1 MLRGMCGCMKDPGVM
16 ELNVMGKMILTK
28 KQKKERNRIL
38 LALCLYFAVILAEHA
53 LLRAGLLHGIW
64 TNHWVRMIP
73 YLVPYFL
80 VGGSVVK
87 NALIGIRNLQMFDE
101 SFLMTLATIGAFAVG
116 ENAEACAVMLFYQ
129 VGEFFQDYAV
139 NKSRGSIQELMEIA
153 PEFANRIAEDG
164 SIETI
169 DPDDVQIGD
178 LLAIRPGEKIPV
190 DGVVEEG
197 TSMVNTAALTGESVP
212 RSVHKNDEILSGC
225 VNGEGLLKIR
235 ASKEYED
242 STVSRILE
250 LVEDATS
257 KKSRTEN
264 FITRFARWYTPL
276 VVLGA
281 LVLAIIPSIIT
292 RDPLTWIYRAC
303 TFLVISCP
311 CALVISVPLS
321 FFGGIGAASRA
332 GVLVKG
338 SNYLELLAQM
348 DTVVSD
354 KTGTLTK
361 GAFTVTK
368 TSPARGVT
376 EQKLLETAAAAEGL
390 STHPIAVSIR
400 SAAGNPAVP
409 SGNESVENISGRGL
423 IAKVGEHGK
432 HMVCVGNAQMM
443 HERGIS
449 FQEEYDDASTI
460 VYVAEEQQYLG
471 AIFISDTVKDE
482 AEEAIRE
489 MKKEG
494 VRQVVMLT
502 GDRKAVGEAV
512 GSRLGVDRMY
522 TELLPADKVEKVE
535 ELLEEERQNH
545 KKLAFLGDGIND
557 APVLARADVGIAMGS
572 LGSDAA
578 IEAADVVIMDDNLN
592 RIPLVIRI
600 ARRTVRIAR
609 QNIVFALAVKALI
622 LILGALGIAGMWA
635 AVFADVGVAMICI
648 INAMRLLNRKGF
660 SSRGTAEVS
669 SRTETS
675 RIPD

>member
-197 TSMVNTAALTGESVP
+197 TSMVNTAALTGESGP

-409 SGNESVENISGRGL
+409 SGNESVENVSGRGL

-460 VYVAEEQQYLG
+460 VYVAEDQQYLG

-512 GSRLGVDRMY
+512 GSRLGVDRTY

>member
-1 MLRGMCGCMKDPGVM
+1 MKDPGVM
-16 ELNVMGKMILTK
+16 ELNVMGKTVLTK

-53 LLRAGLLHGIW
+53 LLHAGLLHGIW
-64 TNHWVRMIP
+64 INHWVRMIP

-264 FITRFARWYTPL
+264 FITRFARWYTPI

-409 SGNESVENISGRGL
+409 SGNESVENVSGRGL

-460 VYVAEEQQYLG
+460 VYVAEDQQYLG

-482 AEEAIRE
+482 AKEAIRE

-512 GSRLGVDRMY
+512 GSRLGVDRTY

-669 SRTETS
+669 SRTEPS

>member
-1 MLRGMCGCMKDPGVM
+1 MK
-16 ELNVMGKMILTK
+16 NTALTK

-38 LALCLYFAVILAEHA
+38 LGLILYVAVILAEHA
-53 LLRAGLLHGIW
+53 LRRAGLLTGMLSS
-64 TNHWVRMIP
+64 HWVLMVP
-73 YLVPYFL
+73 YLVPYFI

-87 NALIGIRNLQMFDE
+87 NAMIGIRNLQMFDE
-101 SFLMTLATIGAFAVG
+101 SFLMFLATIGAFAVG

-139 NKSRGSIQELMEIA
+139 NKSRGSIKELMEIA
-153 PEFANRIAEDG
+153 PEYANRLREDG
-164 SIETI
+164 SIETV

-178 LLAIRPGEKIPV
+178 ILVIRPGEKVPV
-190 DGVVEEG
+190 DGIVEEG
-197 TSMVNTAALTGESVP
+197 SSMVNTAALTGESVP
-212 RSVHKNDEILSGC
+212 RSVKAEDEILSGC

-250 LVEDATS
+250 LVEEATS
-257 KKSRTEN
+257 KKSKTEN
-264 FITRFARWYTPL
+264 FITRFAHWYTPV

-281 LVLAIIPSIIT
+281 LALAIIPSIIT
-292 RDPLTWIYRAC
+292 RDPWTWIYRAC

-321 FFGGIGAASRA
+321 FFGGIGAASRE

-338 SNYLELLAQM
+338 SNYLELMAQL

-368 TSPARGVT
+368 TSPAEGVT
-376 EQKLLETAAAAEGL
+376 DRELLDAAAAAEGL

-400 SAAGNPAVP
+400 RAAGKAGVP
-409 SGNESVENISGRGL
+409 SGEESVENVSGRGL
-423 IAKVGEHGK
+423 IARVGENT
-432 HMVCVGNAQMM
+432 VYVGNAKMM
-443 HERGIS
+443 QEHGID
-449 FQEEYDDASTI
+449 FREEEDDASTI
-460 VYVAEEQQYLG
+460 VYTAENDRYLG
-471 AIFISDTVKDE
+471 AIFISDTVKEE
-482 AEEAIRE
+482 AADAIRE
-489 MKKEG
+489 MKQEG

-502 GDRKAVGEAV
+502 GDRKEVGEAV
-512 GSRLGVDRMY
+512 GERLGIDRTY

-535 ELLEEERQNH
+535 ELLKEERRDK
-545 KKLAFLGDGIND
+545 KKLAFIGDGIND

-578 IEAADVVIMDDNLN
+578 IEAADVVIMDDDLK

-600 ARRTVRIAR
+600 AGKTVRIAR
-609 QNIVFALAVKALI
+609 QNIVFALVVKFLI
-622 LILGALGIAGMWA
+622 LILGALGLAGMWA
-635 AVFADVGVAMICI
+635 TVFADVGVAMICI
-648 INAMRLLNRKGF
+648 INAMRLLNRKAF
-660 SSRGTAEVS
+660 HYKSVERKQKQVLKEAA
-669 SRTETS
+669 
-675 RIPD
+675 

>member
-1 MLRGMCGCMKDPGVM
+1 M
-16 ELNVMGKMILTK
+16 
-28 KQKKERNRIL
+28 
-38 LALCLYFAVILAEHA
+38 
-53 LLRAGLLHGIW
+53 
-64 TNHWVRMIP
+64 
-73 YLVPYFL
+73 
-80 VGGSVVK
+80 
-87 NALIGIRNLQMFDE
+87 
-101 SFLMTLATIGAFAVG
+101 
-116 ENAEACAVMLFYQ
+116 
-129 VGEFFQDYAV
+129 
-139 NKSRGSIQELMEIA
+139 
-153 PEFANRIAEDG
+153 
-164 SIETI
+164 
-169 DPDDVQIGD
+169 
-178 LLAIRPGEKIPV
+178 
-190 DGVVEEG
+190 
-197 TSMVNTAALTGESVP
+197 
-212 RSVHKNDEILSGC
+212 
-225 VNGEGLLKIR
+225 
-235 ASKEYED
+235 
-242 STVSRILE
+242 
-250 LVEDATS
+250 
-257 KKSRTEN
+257 
-264 FITRFARWYTPL
+264 
-276 VVLGA
+276 
-281 LVLAIIPSIIT
+281 
-292 RDPLTWIYRAC
+292 
-303 TFLVISCP
+303 
-311 CALVISVPLS
+311 
-321 FFGGIGAASRA
+321 
-332 GVLVKG
+332 
-338 SNYLELLAQM
+338 
-348 DTVVSD
+348 
-354 KTGTLTK
+354 
-361 GAFTVTK
+361 
-368 TSPARGVT
+368 T

-409 SGNESVENISGRGL
+409 SGNESVENVSGRGL

-460 VYVAEEQQYLG
+460 VYVAEDQQYLG

-512 GSRLGVDRMY
+512 GSRLGVDRTY

>member
-1 MLRGMCGCMKDPGVM
+1 MCGCMKDPGVM
-16 ELNVMGKMILTK
+16 ELNVMGKTVLTK

-53 LLRAGLLHGIW
+53 LLHAGLLHGIW
-64 TNHWVRMIP
+64 INHWVRMIP

-264 FITRFARWYTPL
+264 FITRFARWYTPI

-409 SGNESVENISGRGL
+409 SGNESVENVSGRGL

-460 VYVAEEQQYLG
+460 VYVAEDQQYLG

-482 AEEAIRE
+482 AKEAIRE

-512 GSRLGVDRMY
+512 GSRLGVDRTY

-669 SRTETS
+669 SRTEPS

>member
-1 MLRGMCGCMKDPGVM
+1 
-16 ELNVMGKMILTK
+16 
-28 KQKKERNRIL
+28 
-38 LALCLYFAVILAEHA
+38 
-53 LLRAGLLHGIW
+53 
-64 TNHWVRMIP
+64 
-73 YLVPYFL
+73 
-80 VGGSVVK
+80 
-87 NALIGIRNLQMFDE
+87 
-101 SFLMTLATIGAFAVG
+101 
-116 ENAEACAVMLFYQ
+116 
-129 VGEFFQDYAV
+129 
-139 NKSRGSIQELMEIA
+139 
-153 PEFANRIAEDG
+153 
-164 SIETI
+164 
-169 DPDDVQIGD
+169 
-178 LLAIRPGEKIPV
+178 
-190 DGVVEEG
+190 
-197 TSMVNTAALTGESVP
+197 MVNTAALTGESVP

-409 SGNESVENISGRGL
+409 SGNESVENVSGRGL

-460 VYVAEEQQYLG
+460 VYVAEDQQYLG

-512 GSRLGVDRMY
+512 GSRLGVDRTY